1 MKGKFITFEGIDV
14 SGKTSNIRNIVS
26 YYEHTDTKMH
36 SVSEYLD
43 VPFCNSLRTT
53 LNNQDI
59 QLTPCAEAL
68 AFYSSRIEHTN
79 RCIRPF
85 LNSGVTVLADRYHH
99 STRAYQGLR
108 YDNVDLLHALVKE
121 HLEEP
126 DLVIFLDISVETYVD
141 RLKRRGYPADSI
153 ESRGAEYFQEVR
165 KRFLSYAGDNFVI
178 VDANRPLDV
187 VLDST
192 LKLVSEFLKT

>member
-1 MKGKFITFEGIDV
+1 MKGKFIAFEGIDV
-14 SGKTSNIRNIVS
+14 AGKTSNIRNIVS
-26 YYEHTDTKMH
+26 YYEHTDTRIQ

-59 QLTPCAEAL
+59 QLTPSAEAL
-68 AFYSSRIEHTN
+68 AFYASRIEHTS

-85 LNSGVTVLADRYHH
+85 LNSGVNVIADRYHH

-108 YDNVDLLHALVKE
+108 YSDVDALHELIKP

-126 DLVIFLDISVETYVD
+126 DLVVFLDISVETYLE
-141 RLKRRGYPADSI
+141 RLQRRGCPADAI
-153 ESRGAEYFQEVR
+153 ESRGPEYFLEVR
-165 KRFLSYAGDNFVI
+165 KRFLSHAGDNFII
-178 VDANRPLDV
+178 VDANKPLDV
-187 VLDST
+187 VLDTT
-192 LKLVSEFLKT
+192 LTLVSEFLQT